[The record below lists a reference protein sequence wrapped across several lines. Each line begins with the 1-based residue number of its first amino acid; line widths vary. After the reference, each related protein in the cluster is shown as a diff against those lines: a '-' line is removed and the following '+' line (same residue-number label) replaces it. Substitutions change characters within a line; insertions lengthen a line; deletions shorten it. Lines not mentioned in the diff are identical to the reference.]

1 MVNLQGFALLIETR
15 YPQLVQRRVH
25 NENLIL
31 LKLTKSTIMSI
42 IVLKKILLK
51 ALTIIQF

>member
-15 YPQLVQRRVH
+15 YPQLVQRRVY

-31 LKLTKSTIMSI
+31 LKLIKSTIMSI

-51 ALTIIQF
+51 ALTII

>member
-15 YPQLVQRRVH
+15 YSKLVQRQYSRVN

-31 LKLTKSTIMSI
+31 LKLIKSTIMLI
-42 IVLKKILLK
+42 IVKKK
-51 ALTIIQF
+51 